1 MGRKATEKGAVQVAR
16 LVKPGLHFVGGV
28 DGLALQVVPSG
39 GRSWILRMTVGG
51 RRRDMGLGGFPDV
64 PLSHAREA
72 ARKARAMVRD
82 GIDPIDEGRAKASRL
97 KAMQSTAVT
106 FEQCA
111 AEYIKGLEPSWK
123 STKSASQ
130 WRNSLGTYAYPVLGK
145 LLVRDVGV
153 PQVLAVLR
161 PIWATKTETAS
172 RVRGRMEAVLDF
184 AAVSEYREAGLNPAR
199 WRGHLDKILPAPG
212 QVSETEHHKAISFM
226 DIAEFMPKLRSVQGV
241 GARVLEFT
249 ILTAVRSGEARG
261 TTWSEIDLGSAL
273 WTIPAERMKGPRGSN
288 KREHR
293 VPLSKRAIAL
303 LKAQPRMA
311 NNDLVFP
318 APREGTISDGTMSA
332 VLRRMGVA
340 AVPHGFRSTFRDW
353 AAECTDFPN
362 ELCELAL
369 AHAVGDKVE
378 AAYRRGDMYMKRVRM
393 MEAWAKFCDTPY
405 AKSEVIPI
413 GKAKKG

>member
-16 LVKPGLHFVGGV
+16 LVKQGLHFVGGV
-28 DGLALQVVPSG
+28 DGLALQVAPTG

-72 ARKARAMVRD
+72 ARKARALVRE
-82 GIDPIDEGRAKASRL
+82 GVDPIDESRAKASRL
-97 KAMQSTAVT
+97 KALHATAVT
-106 FEQCA
+106 FEKCA
-111 AEYIKGLEPSWK
+111 AQYIKEKEPSWK
-123 STKSASQ
+123 GVKSASQ
-130 WRNSLGTYAYPVLGK
+130 WRSSLETYAYPVLGK
-145 LLVRDVGV
+145 LLVRDVGL

-161 PIWATKTETAS
+161 PIWSTKTETAS
-172 RVRGRMEAVLDF
+172 RVRSRIESVLDY

-199 WRGHLDKILPAPG
+199 WRGHLDKILPAPS
-212 QVSETEHHKAISFM
+212 QVTETEHHPAISFTE
-226 DIAEFMPKLRSVQGV
+226 IAAFMPKLREVQGV

-249 ILTAVRSGEARG
+249 ILTAVRSGESRG
-261 TTWSEIDLGSAL
+261 AAWSEIDLDSAL
-273 WTIPAERMKGPRGSN
+273 WTIPAERMKGPRGTN

-311 NNDLVFP
+311 SDLVFP

-332 VLRRMGVA
+332 VLRRMGVP

-362 ELCELAL
+362 EMCELAL
-369 AHAVGDKVE
+369 AHSVGDKVE
-378 AAYRRGDMYMKRVRM
+378 AAYRRGDMYMKRVQM

-413 GKAKKG
+413 GKVKKG